1 LEDRVQLIFDF
12 DIASPYT
19 YVASELVPRFTAG
32 FDIDVIWRPVLLGGI
47 FKSSGNIMPGQNQ
60 QKAKYMLRELNDLA
74 AFYRFPF
81 KFSPHFPSN
90 SLMAQRV
97 LCAWSDP
104 KTLHTAARAIFAG
117 VWRNGAD
124 MTKPEVL
131 MDILRPLEPE
141 VEALLERATTP
152 EVKQKLI
159 DNTAASVNAGVF
171 GLPVFHVGEKWWF
184 GHDRIMLTIR
194 HIKTL
199 LEQKKT
205 EQT

>member
-1 LEDRVQLIFDF
+1 LPKRIELIFDF
-12 DIASPYT
+12 DVASPYT
-19 YVASELVPRFTAG
+19 YVASQLVPRFTAG

-81 KFSPHFPSN
+81 QFSPHFPSN
-90 SLMAQRV
+90 SLLAQRV
-97 LCAWSDP
+97 ICAWNKP
-104 KTLHTAARAIFAG
+104 ETLHTAARMVFAG
-117 VWRNGAD
+117 VWRSGAD

-131 MDILRPLEPE
+131 MELLRPIEPE
-141 VEALLERATTP
+141 VEQLLERATTP

-159 DNTAASVNAGVF
+159 DNTAASTEAGVF
-171 GLPVFHVGEKWWF
+171 GLPAFHVGDRWWW

-194 HIKTL
+194 HIKSL
-199 LEQKKT
+199 LAEQKG
-205 EQT
+205 